1 MGVESEERNLIT
13 FKHRAGEVARS
24 ECAGVY
30 IDAIIAD
37 LGLAY
42 GRMTVNH
49 DFPKA
54 TLLAEKIF
62 SDPEKVFSALVGQGN
77 SRPHTGVYKKI
88 IAQRKAQ
95 RQSDQKV
102 VVMCRQSFG

>member
-1 MGVESEERNLIT
+1 MII

-24 ECAGVY
+24 ECAGIY

-42 GRMTVNH
+42 WRMTVNH

-54 TLLAEKIF
+54 TLVAEKIF

-77 SRPHTGVYKKI
+77 SRPHTGVDKKI

-95 RQSDQKV
+95 R
-102 VVMCRQSFG
+102 